1 MQDFISFL
9 SEQKGVLVDE
19 KMSILDILSTLQLI
33 ESDVENNGNIYN
45 DKNGNN
51 NNNNTSDNP
60 NYNESS
66 INKDRKNIDNS
77 INNDKN
83 EKSFLDNLYYNDCS
97 PLKDGVDYTILHTE
111 INYEDFKFFISKI
124 ILSTFWIFKTFKKS
138 VGTNFSL
145 SPDHTIFQLDDI
157 NMTNS
162 IADTG
167 ELYKKIESVPRTPSK
182 KSVNQMKAD
191 AEQVLASVSY
201 LKKYIFDII
210 QDT

>member
-19 KMSILDILSTLQLI
+19 KMSIVDILCTLQLI
-33 ESDVENNGNIYN
+33 ESDVENNENMYN

-51 NNNNTSDNP
+51 NNDNN

-66 INKDRKNIDNS
+66 INKNRNNIDNG

-83 EKSFLDNLYYNDCS
+83 EKSFLDNLYYNDSS

-124 ILSTFWIFKTFKKS
+124 ILSKFWIFKTLKKS
-138 VGTNFSL
+138 VSTNFSL
-145 SPDHTIFQLDDI
+145 SPDHSFFQLDDI
-157 NMTNS
+157 NVTNS

-167 ELYKKIESVPRTPSK
+167 ELNKKIESVPRTPSK

-201 LKKYIFDII
+201 FEKNIF
-210 QDT
+210 